1 MIIATNYVILYD
13 IFFKRMQHL
22 LRENFESVPNFKQ
35 TKIKYKN
42 AQETMESMKI
52 PANLLE
58 LLN

>member
-1 MIIATNYVILYD
+1 
-13 IFFKRMQHL
+13 MQHL
-22 LRENFESVPNFKQ
+22 PRKNFESVPNFMQ

-52 PANLLE
+52 PTNLPE